1 MYQPG
6 HASRARNRRLIGRAV
21 TILAVAVIAALQSW
35 RGCSLEE
42 RQPEPVPEGHYHVRR
57 VVDGDTLLMQDHK
70 RLRLMGVDTPET
82 VKEDTPVQPWGPE
95 ATQFTREFVGDG
107 NSDVRLQFDRERTDR
122 FGRYLAYVWVGDR
135 MLNEELLR
143 AGLARWEPGYHYSQS
158 MKNRFRRAQAQS
170 AAGEARDLER
180 TGRRTSP
187 VAEFRKRAL
196 NEQCAAAGIQSPSAI
211 DTSATTTPPTNWSTA
226 MYLIPLE

>member
-1 MYQPG
+1 MYDPG
-6 HASRARNRRLIGRAV
+6 QANRAKNRRLLIRAATLLLFALV
-21 TILAVAVIAALQSW
+21 AALQSW
-35 RGCSLEE
+35 RGCSLEVRE
-42 RQPEPVPEGHYHVRR
+42 SQPMPEGHYRVLR

-95 ATQFTREFVGDG
+95 ATEFTREFVGPG
-107 NSDVRLQFDRERTDR
+107 EVRLQFDRERTDR

-158 MKNRFRRAQAQS
+158 MKTRFRKAQREAQQ
-170 AAGEARDLER
+170 GQR
-180 TGRRTSP
+180 
-187 VAEFRKRAL
+187 
-196 NEQCAAAGIQSPSAI
+196 GIWSG
-211 DTSATTTPPTNWSTA
+211 TATR
-226 MYLIPLE
+226 

>member
-35 RGCSLEE
+35 RGCSLEK

-135 MLNEELLR
+135 MLNEELLL

-158 MKNRFRRAQAQS
+158 MKNRFRRARAKRS
-170 AAGEARDLER
+170 RRMRGIWSGRDGGHPPSPNFGKE
-180 TGRRTSP
+180 RRTSSVLP
-187 VAEFRKRAL
+187 PAFNRQA
-196 NEQCAAAGIQSPSAI
+196 AI